1 MSKYLFDLER
11 SARGLRINRFLNSLT
26 KKDARELF
34 LRDPEKLASMTLE
47 DYMRL
52 GGNEGAEVIMWLI
65 MRGALEPGMRKVH
78 QNYYLPMT
86 TAMTVA
92 LFE

>member
-1 MSKYLFDLER
+1 MNATVVRNIHRAEPGAIATLER
-11 SARGLRINRFLNSLT
+11 LGVSTVHEAQGRTGLMQ
-26 KKDARELF
+26 
-34 LRDPEKLASMTLE
+34 P
-47 DYMRL
+47 YMRP
-52 GGNEGAEVIMWLI
+52 VW
-65 MRGALEPGMRKVH
+65 RGALEPGMRKVH